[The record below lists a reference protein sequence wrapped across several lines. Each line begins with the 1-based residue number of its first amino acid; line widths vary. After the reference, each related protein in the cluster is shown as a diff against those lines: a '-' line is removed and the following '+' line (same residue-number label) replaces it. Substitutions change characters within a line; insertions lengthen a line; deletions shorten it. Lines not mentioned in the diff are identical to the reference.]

1 MQPVLQELIDVEA
14 GRAIGVARSTRSPV
28 GAPRKATIVL
38 ADQRMN
44 NGRALDPIDDPALR
58 RHATLA

>member
-14 GRAIGVARSTRSPV
+14 GRAIGAARTTRSPV
-28 GAPRKATIVL
+28 GAPRKSTLVL
-38 ADQRMN
+38 GDQRMK
-44 NGRALDPIDDPALR
+44 NGRGLEPLDDPALS